1 MLPPNDSVTIAATF
15 VLGTGRWINMNRDK
29 RNPEI
34 HNSAS
39 PTHAHA

>member
-1 MLPPNDSVTIAATF
+1 MVPPNDSATIAATF
-15 VLGTGRWINMNRDK
+15 VHGTERWKNMHRAR